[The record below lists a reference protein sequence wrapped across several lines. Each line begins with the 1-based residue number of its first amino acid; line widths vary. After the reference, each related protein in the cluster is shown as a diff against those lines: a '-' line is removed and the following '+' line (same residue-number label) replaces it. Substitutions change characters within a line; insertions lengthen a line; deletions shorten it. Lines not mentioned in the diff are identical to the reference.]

1 METAIKNKSAYE
13 AMMRGIARHSSGID
27 VSGYPEDTMD
37 TILKVCELWNLKP
50 PAMKK
55 SRGYWIQSARE
66 LQEACGEFGVFAI
79 EQVRIDFENV
89 MEENI
94 KKGIGGV
101 APYIVEG
108 PNSLVKVARAKA
120 GELRSR
126 GGITEEEHRRDKFKN
141 SEYAWMY
148 ENNGDD

>member
-13 AMMRGIARHSSGID
+13 AMMRGIERNSHGID
-27 VSGYPEDTMD
+27 VSGYPEDTAD
-37 TILKVCELWNLKP
+37 TIVKVCELWNLRP
-50 PAMKK
+50 PTMKK
-55 SRGYWIQSARE
+55 SKAYWIQSARE
-66 LQEACGEFGVFAI
+66 LTEACGEFGVFVL
-79 EQVRIDFENV
+79 EQVRADFVKV

-120 GELRSR
+120 GELRSK
-126 GGITEEEHRRDKFKN
+126 GGETNDERRRNQFKN

-148 ENNGDD
+148 EHNDDD